1 MIPTRTV
8 VIYVIVTV
16 AVTTLISLP
25 FLLGAVPT
33 EQLAPLVPLAQLTP
47 ALVALVLNR
56 FRPQGRI
63 RDLWAVRGGTKKA
76 FGGGMLLAVAALV
89 LVPVVQLAIGVA
101 TGLVSWEPAAGAV
114 AVIAA
119 IPVVLVAQTL
129 FAAGEELGWR
139 GYLHSLL
146 RPIGFWRTAAV
157 IGAVWALWHVPVAVT
172 LGVAGEIP
180 TRMAFTY
187 CLDLI
192 PIALLFAAL
201 RERSAS
207 VWPAVLAHGLLNSVR
222 VYLLQNLITPEAA
235 LGDAAFW
242 GFHAVGW
249 VLWIAAAFVIVR
261 RRDIAP
267 AVAGPLE
274 ETSSPAGKPAAH

>member
-8 VIYVIVTV
+8 VTYIVATV
-16 AVTTLISLP
+16 AVTTVISLP
-25 FLLGAVPT
+25 FLLDMAPS
-33 EQLAPLVPLAQLTP
+33 EQLGPLVPLAQLTP
-47 ALVALVLNR
+47 AVVALALNR
-56 FRPQGRI
+56 FRPQGPI
-63 RDLWAVRGGTKKA
+63 RDLWAVRGGTRRTL
-76 FGGGMLLAVAALV
+76 GGGMLLAVAAMV
-89 LVPVVQLAIGVA
+89 LVPVAQLAVGVA
-101 TGLVSWEPAAGAV
+101 TGLVSWQPVTGAV
-114 AVIAA
+114 AVMAA

-146 RPIGFWRTAAV
+146 RPIGFWRTALV
-157 IGAVWALWHVPVAVT
+157 VGVVWALWHLPVAVA

-180 TRMAFTY
+180 TRMAVTY

-201 RERSAS
+201 RERSTS

-222 VYLLQNLITPEAA
+222 VYLLQNLVTPETA

-242 GFHAVGW
+242 AFHGVGW
-249 VLWIAAAFVIVR
+249 ILWIAAAFVVVR
-261 RRDIAP
+261 RRDTSLTPDAESALP
-267 AVAGPLE
+267 ADGS
-274 ETSSPAGKPAAH
+274 TG

>member
-8 VIYVIVTV
+8 VTYIVATV
-16 AVTTLISLP
+16 AVTTVISLP
-25 FLLGAVPT
+25 FLLGTAPS
-33 EQLAPLVPLAQLTP
+33 EQLGPLVPLAQLTP
-47 ALVALVLNR
+47 AVVALTLNR

-63 RDLWAVRGGTKKA
+63 RDLWAVRGGTRRTL
-76 FGGGMLLAVAALV
+76 GGGMLLAVAAMV
-89 LVPVVQLAIGVA
+89 LVPVAQLAVGVA
-101 TGLVSWEPAAGAV
+101 TGLVSWQPVTGAV
-114 AVIAA
+114 AVMAA

-146 RPIGFWRTAAV
+146 RPIGFWRTALV
-157 IGAVWALWHVPVAVT
+157 VGVVWALWHLPVAVA

-180 TRMAFTY
+180 TRMAVTY

-201 RERSAS
+201 RERSTS

-222 VYLLQNLITPEAA
+222 VYLLQNLVTPETA

-242 GFHAVGW
+242 AFHGVGW
-249 VLWIAAAFVIVR
+249 ILWIAAAFVVVR
-261 RRDIAP
+261 RRDTSLTPDAEGALP
-267 AVAGPLE
+267 ADGS
-274 ETSSPAGKPAAH
+274 TR

>member
-8 VIYVIVTV
+8 VTYIVATV
-16 AVTTLISLP
+16 AVTTVISLP
-25 FLLGAVPT
+25 FLLGTAPS
-33 EQLAPLVPLAQLTP
+33 EQLGPLVPLAQLTP
-47 ALVALVLNR
+47 AVVALALNR
-56 FRPQGRI
+56 FRPQGPI
-63 RDLWAVRGGTKKA
+63 RDLWAVRGGTRRTL
-76 FGGGMLLAVAALV
+76 GGGMLLAVAAMV
-89 LVPVVQLAIGVA
+89 LVPVAQLAVGVA
-101 TGLVSWEPAAGAV
+101 TGLVSWQPVTGAV
-114 AVIAA
+114 AVMAA

-146 RPIGFWRTAAV
+146 RPIGFWRTALV
-157 IGAVWALWHVPVAVT
+157 VGVVWALWHLPVAVA

-180 TRMAFTY
+180 TRMAVTY

-201 RERSAS
+201 RERSTS

-222 VYLLQNLITPEAA
+222 VYLLQNLVTPETA

-242 GFHAVGW
+242 AFHGVGW
-249 VLWIAAAFVIVR
+249 ILWIAAAFVVVR
-261 RRDIAP
+261 RRDTSLTPDAESALP
-267 AVAGPLE
+267 ADGS
-274 ETSSPAGKPAAH
+274 TR

>member
-8 VIYVIVTV
+8 VTYIVATV
-16 AVTTLISLP
+16 AVTTVISLP
-25 FLLGAVPT
+25 FLLGTAPS
-33 EQLAPLVPLAQLTP
+33 EQLGPLVPLAQLTP
-47 ALVALVLNR
+47 AVVALALNR
-56 FRPQGRI
+56 FRPQGPI
-63 RDLWAVRGGTKKA
+63 RDLWAVRGGTRRTL
-76 FGGGMLLAVAALV
+76 GGGMLLAVAAMV
-89 LVPVVQLAIGVA
+89 LVPVAQLAAGVA
-101 TGLVSWEPAAGAV
+101 TGLVSWQPVAGAV
-114 AVIAA
+114 AVMAA

-146 RPIGFWRTAAV
+146 RPIGFWRTALV
-157 IGAVWALWHVPVAVT
+157 VGVVWALWHLPVAVA

-180 TRMAFTY
+180 TRMAVTY

-201 RERSAS
+201 RERSTS

-222 VYLLQNLITPEAA
+222 VYLLQNLVTPETA

-242 GFHAVGW
+242 AFHGVGW
-249 VLWIAAAFVIVR
+249 ILWIAAAFVVVR
-261 RRDIAP
+261 RRDTSLTPDAEGALP
-267 AVAGPLE
+267 ADGS
-274 ETSSPAGKPAAH
+274 TR